1 MNKNNFPA
9 LEGLEILSNTAMST
23 IEAAQQQA
31 NAKCESCTKSHQT
44 DNSSHETTISGEVDI
59 NK

>member
-9 LEGLEILSNTAMST
+9 LEGIEILSNTAMST
-23 IEAAQQQA
+23 IEAAEQQA
-31 NAKCESCTKSHQT
+31 AAKCESCTKSHQT